1 MEKERNIALDRFR
14 GLAIILM
21 VIVNDLAEEPA
32 IPGILKHARDIGFT
46 LADLVAP
53 LFIIAIAATYRQSFL
68 RRAAINKGEAYSHFV
83 GRYLAILGVGAFFS
97 AVSAIAYEPSD
108 WGALQSIGVAGLLTL
123 LVIQLPTLT
132 RGIIAGVVLIG
143 YQLALDHFLLEEVL
157 GSDHGGLIGAISYG
171 AMLMLG
177 TVMFDIHRK
186 GMKWFGI
193 STGVLSLLAAGSLLL
208 VPISKNR
215 VSLSFVLVSAA
226 ISCIVYIAV
235 RLLTKVLPFKS
246 DLVVWWGENP
256 MLLYVLH
263 LVMMAITR
271 LPFIVLG
278 IEERPLWLALPVT
291 FVILTVLSVIAAKLR
306 KSGKRISF

>member
-1 MEKERNIALDRFR
+1 MKERNIALDRFR

-68 RRAAINKGEAYSHFV
+68 RRAAINKGETYVHFI
-83 GRYLAILGVGAFFS
+83 GRYLAILGIGAFFS
-97 AVSAIAYEPSD
+97 ALSAVVYEPSD
-108 WGALQSIGVAGLLTL
+108 WGALQAIGVAGLLTL
-123 LVIQLPTLT
+123 LVIHLPILA
-132 RGIIAGVVLIG
+132 RGIIAGVLLVG
-143 YQLALDHFLLEEVL
+143 YQLALNLFLLEEVL
-157 GSDHGGLIGAISYG
+157 GSDHGGLIGAVSWG
-171 AMLMLG
+171 AMLILG

-186 GMKWFGI
+186 GMKWFAVG
-193 STGVLSLLAAGSLLL
+193 TGALSLLAAGSLLL

-235 RLLTKVLPFKS
+235 HLLTKKLPFKS
-246 DLVVWWGENP
+246 DLIIWWGENP
-256 MLLYVLH
+256 LLLYMLH
-263 LVMMAITR
+263 IVIMAVAA
-271 LPFIVLG
+271 LPFMALG

-291 FVILTVLSVIAAKLR
+291 FVILAVLSFIAAKLH